1 MLLYTHIGYIIT
13 YLIGGKIMDINSFT
27 VLNNGVK
34 MPWVGFGTFKIK
46 DKNTAVS
53 SVKEALRLGYRHI
66 DTAAIYGNE
75 EAVGEAIKESKVKRE
90 DIFLTSKLWNSEH
103 DYDRA
108 LKAFDESL
116 KKLGTDYLDLYLI
129 HWPGKSNKDAWKAL
143 EKLYKDG
150 RIKAIGVS
158 NFKVHH
164 LEELINECDIVPT
177 VNQVEY
183 HPEYPQT
190 ELHEFCKKHKIQLE
204 AWGPLMQGKI
214 FEIPVMKEL
223 SAKYG
228 KTISEIA
235 LKWDLQMGVVTIPK
249 SSTKARIKEN
259 MNLYDFEISEDDMK
273 KIAELNIGKRIGPDP
288 DLIADEI
295 K

>member
-1 MLLYTHIGYIIT
+1 
-13 YLIGGKIMDINSFT
+13 MDINSFT
-27 VLNNGVK
+27 VLNNGIK

-46 DKNTAVS
+46 DKNTAIS

-129 HWPGKSNKDAWKAL
+129 HWPGKSNKDTWKAL

-214 FEIPVMKEL
+214 FDISLMKEL
-223 SAKYG
+223 SDKYG
-228 KTISEIA
+228 KTISQIA

-259 MNLYDFEISEDDMK
+259 MDLYDFEISKEDMK

-288 DLIADEI
+288 DLVAHEI

>member
-1 MLLYTHIGYIIT
+1 
-13 YLIGGKIMDINSFT
+13 MDINSFT

-75 EAVGEAIKESKVKRE
+75 EAVGEAIKDSKVKRE

-108 LKAFDESL
+108 LKAFDESI

-129 HWPGKSNKDAWKAL
+129 HWPGKSNKDAWRAL

-214 FEIPVMKEL
+214 FEISLMKEL
-223 SAKYG
+223 SDKYG
-228 KTISEIA
+228 KTISQIA

-259 MNLYDFEISEDDMK
+259 MSLYDFEISEEDMK
-273 KIAELNIGKRIGPDP
+273 KIAELNIGERIGPDP

>member
-1 MLLYTHIGYIIT
+1 
-13 YLIGGKIMDINSFT
+13 MDINSYT
-27 VLNNGVK
+27 ILNNGVK

-46 DKNTAVS
+46 DKNTAIS

-75 EAVGEAIKESKVKRE
+75 EAVGEAIKESNVKRE

-116 KKLGTDYLDLYLI
+116 RKLGTDYLDLYLI

-143 EKLYKDG
+143 EKLYHDG

-158 NFKVHH
+158 NFKIHH
-164 LEELINECDIVPT
+164 LEELINECDIVPA

-214 FEIPVMKEL
+214 FEIPLMKEL
-223 SAKYG
+223 SAKYE
-228 KTISEIA
+228 KTISQIA
-235 LKWDLQMGVVTIPK
+235 LKWDLQMEVVTIPK

-259 MNLYDFEISEDDMK
+259 MNLYDFQISEEDMK
-273 KIAELNIGKRIGPDP
+273 KIEKLNIDKRIGPDP

-295 K
+295 ENF

>member
-1 MLLYTHIGYIIT
+1 
-13 YLIGGKIMDINSFT
+13 MDINSFT
-27 VLNNGVK
+27 LLNNGVK

-46 DKNTAVS
+46 DQNTAIS

-75 EAVGEAIKESKVKRE
+75 EAVGDAIKQSEVKRE
-90 DIFLTSKLWNSEH
+90 DIFLTSKLWNTEH
-103 DYDRA
+103 NYDNA

-116 KKLGTDYLDLYLI
+116 RKLGTDYLDLYLI
-129 HWPGKSNKDAWKAL
+129 HWPGKSNKEAWKAL

-150 RIKAIGVS
+150 RIRAIGVS
-158 NFKVHH
+158 NFKIHH

-228 KTISEIA
+228 KTISQIA

-259 MNLYDFEISEDDMK
+259 MDLYDFEISEEDMK

-288 DLIADEI
+288 DLISHEI

>member
-1 MLLYTHIGYIIT
+1 
-13 YLIGGKIMDINSFT
+13 MDINSFT

-34 MPWVGFGTFKIK
+34 MPWVGFGTFRIK
-46 DKNTAVS
+46 DENTAIS

-75 EAVGEAIKESKVKRE
+75 GAVGEAIKESKVKRE

-214 FEIPVMKEL
+214 FEIPLMKEL
-223 SAKYG
+223 SDKYG
-228 KTISEIA
+228 KTISQIA

-259 MNLYDFEISEDDMK
+259 MSLYDFEISEEDMK
-273 KIAELNIGKRIGPDP
+273 KIEELNIGKRIGPDP
-288 DLIADEI
+288 DLIAHEI

>member
-1 MLLYTHIGYIIT
+1 
-13 YLIGGKIMDINSFT
+13 MDINSFT

-34 MPWVGFGTFKIK
+34 MPWVGFGTFRIK
-46 DKNTAVS
+46 DENTAIS

-129 HWPGKSNKDAWKAL
+129 HWPGKSNKDSWKAL

-158 NFKVHH
+158 NFEVHH

-214 FEIPVMKEL
+214 FQIPLMKEL
-223 SAKYG
+223 SDKYG
-228 KTISEIA
+228 KTISQIA
-235 LKWDLQMGVVTIPK
+235 LRWDLQMGVVTIPK

-259 MNLYDFEISEDDMK
+259 MDLYDFEISKEDMK
-273 KIAELNIGKRIGPDP
+273 TIEKLNIGKRIGPDP
-288 DLIADEI
+288 NIIAHEI

>member
-1 MLLYTHIGYIIT
+1 
-13 YLIGGKIMDINSFT
+13 MDINSFT

-46 DKNTAVS
+46 DKNTAIS

-90 DIFLTSKLWNSEH
+90 DIFLTSKLWNTEH
-103 DYDRA
+103 DYDKA

-158 NFKVHH
+158 NFKIHH

-183 HPEYPQT
+183 HPEFPQT

-214 FEIPVMKEL
+214 FEIPLMKEL
-223 SAKYG
+223 SDKYG
-228 KTISEIA
+228 KTISQIA

-259 MNLYDFEISEDDMK
+259 MNLYDFEISEEDMK
-273 KIAELNIGKRIGPDP
+273 KIAELNIDKRIGPDP

>member
-1 MLLYTHIGYIIT
+1 
-13 YLIGGKIMDINSFT
+13 MDINSFT

-46 DKNTAVS
+46 DKNTAIS

-75 EAVGEAIKESKVKRE
+75 EAVGEAIKESTVKRE

-214 FEIPVMKEL
+214 FEIPLMKEL
-223 SAKYG
+223 SDKYG
-228 KTISEIA
+228 KTISQIV
-235 LKWDLQMGVVTIPK
+235 LKWDLQMGVITIPK

-259 MNLYDFEISEDDMK
+259 MDLYDFEISENDMK

>member
-1 MLLYTHIGYIIT
+1 
-13 YLIGGKIMDINSFT
+13 MDINSFT

-46 DKNTAVS
+46 DENTAIS

-75 EAVGEAIKESKVKRE
+75 EAVGQAIKESEVKRE

-164 LEELINECDIVPT
+164 LEELVNECDIVPT

-214 FEIPVMKEL
+214 FEIPLMKEL
-223 SAKYG
+223 SDKYG
-228 KTISEIA
+228 KTISQIA

-259 MNLYDFEISEDDMK
+259 MDLYDFEISEEDMK

-288 DLIADEI
+288 DLIAHEI